1 MTTTQQ
7 SKCKAII
14 HPAAAASGVGNLFP
28 VPGVGVA
35 ADLIAMSLMAM
46 QLAAVFGGSLTEEAA
61 KAMAIASI
69 KHTILK
75 QPIRVLAKELSKLIP
90 FLGQVVAPAISV
102 AMVESAGW
110 SMANELDRT
119 FSPKT
124 IPCAA

>member
-1 MTTTQQ
+1 MTKIQQ
-7 SKCKAII
+7 SQCHARI
-14 HPAAAASGVGNLFP
+14 HPAAAVAAAGNMIP

-35 ADLIAMSLMAM
+35 ADLTAMIIMAM

-69 KHTILK
+69 KSTILK

-90 FLGQVVAPAISV
+90 FLGQVVAPAIS
-102 AMVESAGW
+102 ATIVESAGW
-110 SMANELDRT
+110 AMANELDRK